1 MAQKRRKKSR
11 GSAQSAAA
19 LRLNGMRAF
28 QGNDNDKAIQIWE
41 RIPESYRPILAL
53 AEAYFRRGM
62 ERFYGSDS
70 YHQDGLEYLQKAVK
84 LQPKDSCYAYHLGL
98 ASHRLGNLA
107 QAIQMYQLTRQ
118 TEGSYANR
126 AAYPLALALI
136 QQGQDPKTDPV
147 WADLSTDEQ
156 VMLQEAGAFHR
167 RPYQLHPDAPQ
178 LWYALAALD
187 AGDLSA
193 AQAGLDEISA
203 TTKTEQG
210 ILHYYRGVLSAQ
222 QEEWES
228 ARREWLAA
236 YSAGLRSQRL
246 KHNLAEVFHR
256 AAEDFLMNGDT
267 QTALEAAQEAGR
279 HKPDDST
286 LNALLAQIHQHLGY
300 QAALANQWN
309 QAQQHWQT
317 AVELDS
323 SSFRLAY
330 NMALIYERKESYQA
344 AGETWRE
351 ALRRRPR
358 RADHPDAIT
367 DEQVARLWR
376 RAAEAYRKAGQ
387 FDEAIQVYQ
396 QALKWSPENL
406 DVRLA
411 MTEGLLLE
419 GRVQAAQ
426 NELERI
432 LTYDPDHVPALIRM
446 GEVLFRSGQWWTQ
459 SGAPRYWE
467 RALKLQPDNHQARQA
482 LAEWYIDQAEID
494 YSWSRFEKAVED
506 YQKALEYRPRDA
518 QTLSYIANCFIH
530 LGDLKQAGK
539 YSDQAF
545 ERTGDDLDVLDEILS
560 GWINTDNPKQAWE
573 TIHQFESRNS
583 SIPGLFYLTQALKWL
598 DEDNVEES
606 IPWLERSIS
615 KAVSDEMIL
624 YLIGEKLLDYDN
636 ELARPYLEKAIAEG
650 QLPGHAHLALSRLEG
665 YLGNTKESKKH
676 LNEAGRI
683 ARKTN
688 DRDLAE
694 KVELARMMSEGPQV
708 FMERLMEMGGPELLK
723 DFLDNFGNAFDEDGF
738 YDF

>member
-1 MAQKRRKKSR
+1 MAKKRRKKSK

-19 LRLNGMRAF
+19 LRLNGLRAF
-28 QGNDNDKAIQIWE
+28 QSNDYDQAIETWE
-41 RIPESYRPILAL
+41 RIPESYRPIPAL
-53 AEAYFRRGM
+53 AEAYFRRGV
-62 ERFYGSDS
+62 ERFYGSES
-70 YHQDGLEYLQKAVK
+70 HHQAGLEYLQKAVE
-84 LQPKDSCYAYHLGL
+84 LQPKDPCYAYHLGL
-98 ASHRLGNLA
+98 ASHHLGDLA
-107 QAIQMYQLTRQ
+107 QAIQSYRLARQ
-118 TEGSYANR
+118 TAGSYANR

-136 QQGQDPKTDPV
+136 QQGQDPNSDPV
-147 WADLSTDEQ
+147 WADLSADEQ
-156 VMLQEAGAFHR
+156 IMLKEASAFNR
-167 RPYQLHPDAPQ
+167 RPYQLRPDAPQ
-178 LWYALAALD
+178 LWHALAALD

-193 AQAGLDEISA
+193 AQTGLDEISA

-236 YSAGLRSQRL
+236 YSAGFRSQRL

-267 QTALEAAQEAGR
+267 QTALAAAQEAGR
-279 HKPDDST
+279 HKPDDNT

-309 QAQQHWQT
+309 QAQKHWQT

-330 NMALIYERKESYQA
+330 NMALIYERKENYQA

-387 FDEAIQVYQ
+387 FDEATQVYQ
-396 QALKWSPENL
+396 QAVKWSPENL

-411 MTEGLLLE
+411 MTEGLLFE

-432 LTYDPDHVPALIRM
+432 LERDPDHVPALIRM

-459 SGAPRYWE
+459 AGALRYWE

-494 YSWSRFEKAVED
+494 YSWYRFEKAVED
-506 YQKALEYRPRDA
+506 YQKALEYQPQDA

-530 LGDLKQAGK
+530 LGDQKQAEK

-545 ERTGDDLDVLDEILS
+545 ERAGDDLDVLDEILS
-560 GWINTDNPKQAWE
+560 GWINTDNPEQAWE
-573 TIHQFESRNS
+573 TMQSIRNRGTVQSPGYSTLTRPSSGWMKIMWKKPPPGWSARSR
-583 SIPGLFYLTQALKWL
+583 
-598 DEDNVEES
+598 
-606 IPWLERSIS
+606 
-615 KAVSDEMIL
+615 KADPDEMIL
-624 YLIGEKLLDYDN
+624 YLIGEKLLEYDD
-636 ELARPYLEKAIAEG
+636 ELARQYLEKAIADG
-650 QLPGHAHLALSRLEG
+650 PASR
-665 YLGNTKESKKH
+665 TSSSD
-676 LNEAGRI
+676 A
-683 ARKTN
+683 
-688 DRDLAE
+688 
-694 KVELARMMSEGPQV
+694 VSS
-708 FMERLMEMGGPELLK
+708 
-723 DFLDNFGNAFDEDGF
+723 
-738 YDF
+738 